1 MMMAVGVIYATLTHS
16 ARRAA
21 RGAGFPVYIDTTPR
35 VGHLGLQSFVL
46 PADAREA

>member
-1 MMMAVGVIYATLTHS
+1 MMMAVGVIYVTLTHS
-16 ARRAA
+16 TRRTARR
-21 RGAGFPVYIDTTPR
+21 AGFPVYIDTTPR

>member
-1 MMMAVGVIYATLTHS
+1 MMMAAGVIYVTLTHS

-21 RGAGFPVYIDTTPR
+21 RGAGFPVYIDATPR
-35 VGHLGLQSFVL
+35 VGHLGLQSLVL

>member
-1 MMMAVGVIYATLTHS
+1 MTMAVGVIYATVTHS

-21 RGAGFPVYIDTTPR
+21 RGARFPAYVDTTLR
-35 VGHLGLQSFVL
+35 VGHLGLQRFVL